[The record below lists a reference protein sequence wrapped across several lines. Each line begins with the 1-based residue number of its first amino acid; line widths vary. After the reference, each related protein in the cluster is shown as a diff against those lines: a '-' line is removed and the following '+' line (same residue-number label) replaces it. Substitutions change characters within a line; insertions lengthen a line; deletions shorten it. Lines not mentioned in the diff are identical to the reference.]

1 MFNIQ
6 LSPVAGNSNTAISAD
21 GDILTIN
28 GTEIDFSVIPDGGSA
43 EGSDPII
50 GEVKNVSGNYDLT
63 IRFEY
68 DSKTALPNQS
78 TRLSDYSMTLNSGQ
92 LLSPIVQ
99 KPVEVSNAE

>member
-6 LSPVAGNSNTAISAD
+6 LSPVAGNSNTTISAD
-21 GDILTIN
+21 GDVLTIN

-68 DSKTALPNQS
+68 DSKTAELNQS
-78 TRLSDYSMTLNSGQ
+78 TDLADYKVALTSGD
-92 LLSPIVQ
+92 LTSPIVQ